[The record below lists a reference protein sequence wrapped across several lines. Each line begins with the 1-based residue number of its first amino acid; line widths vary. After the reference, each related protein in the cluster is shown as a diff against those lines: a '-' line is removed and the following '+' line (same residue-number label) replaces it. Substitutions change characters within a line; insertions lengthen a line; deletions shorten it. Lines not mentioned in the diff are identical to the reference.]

1 MINMYQA
8 YTKRKFSKGKKEGEI
23 IGTGWLPPL
32 PDMRDYGSDHPKIMK
47 LAEKLGIEND
57 KKEEK
62 LPKSVDLRE
71 WCSPIEDQLT
81 LGSCTANAAV
91 GIVEYFQRRA
101 HGIHIEGS
109 RLFIKQQEN

>member
-62 LPKSVDLRE
+62 LPN
-71 WCSPIEDQLT
+71 QL
-81 LGSCTANAAV
+81 
-91 GIVEYFQRRA
+91 I
-101 HGIHIEGS
+101 
-109 RLFIKQQEN
+109 

>member
-57 KKEEK
+57 KKEKDAKTKIEK
-62 LPKSVDLRE
+62 RNTN
-71 WCSPIEDQLT
+71 I
-81 LGSCTANAAV
+81 
-91 GIVEYFQRRA
+91 
-101 HGIHIEGS
+101 
-109 RLFIKQQEN
+109 IKK